1 MTSGPPIWIVE
12 PDQTEK
18 RDDYAGRVSLKP
30 RPTADVTRAL
40 TVEELKERI
49 KKVRQGARDNVG
61 SLVTRLETTLRTRYP
76 NVKVAPAD
84 DYRQAVSYITRNA
97 GGNKIISTNNSVSVQ
112 ELKPALTDAGFSIVN
127 SYRHEFTVAEKKVS
141 DYYDLPRMLDRGL
154 KSTFDVILR
163 LDGLPDLESRKYMA
177 LLGVNAVSADDGTV
191 LFLEHFAN
199 INKDL
204 MKANRVFLVIG
215 LDKIVA
221 TRDEALLQTKCM
233 GVFGMENILL
243 GIEPRQTK
251 GPSIEELPLPP
262 AGDPRELHVIVL
274 DNGRSNLLGGKF
286 ADLFLCIGCR
296 ACNKHCPIRHHFAD
310 SEDIWTPKAYLNQ
323 FLFGGVNSVDVC
335 LHCEACHV
343 ECPVDID
350 IPYLMWQAKLDYV
363 AKHGTSVS
371 HKVLG
376 RPELLARMGTLAGPL
391 SNWMMR
397 QKVVRV
403 PMEKAIGID
412 RRTTLPQF
420 HFRTFRQKAK
430 KNG

>member
-1 MTSGPPIWIVE
+1 MSSGLPIWIVE

-18 RDDYAGRVSLKP
+18 RADYAGRVSLKP
-30 RPTADVTRAL
+30 LPSPDIAQTL
-40 TVEELKERI
+40 TVEELKARI
-49 KKVRQGARDNVG
+49 KKVRQNARDNIKA
-61 SLVTRLETTLRTRYP
+61 LVTRLEATLRERYP
-76 NVKVAPAD
+76 NVKVTSAF
-84 DYRQAVSYITRNA
+84 DYKQAVSYICRNA

-112 ELKPALTDAGFSIVN
+112 ELKPALAEAGFSIIN
-127 SYRHEFTVAEKKVS
+127 SYRHEFTVAEKKVG
-141 DYYDLPRMLDRGL
+141 DYYDLPRLLDRGL
-154 KSTFDVILR
+154 KSTFDVVLR
-163 LDGLPDLESRKYMA
+163 MDGLPSAESKQYLA

-204 MKANRVFLVIG
+204 VKANRVFLVIG
-215 LDKIVA
+215 LDKIVG

-243 GIEPRQTK
+243 GIEPRQSK

-262 AGDPRELHVIVL
+262 AGDPRELHVIIL

-296 ACNKHCPIRHHFAD
+296 ACNKHCPIRHQFA
-310 SEDIWTPKAYLNQ
+310 SAEDIWTPKVYLNQ
-323 FLFGGVNSVDVC
+323 FLFGGAKSVDVC

-363 AKHGTSVS
+363 AQHGTSLS

-376 RPELLARMGTLAGPL
+376 RPEWLAKLGTAAGPL

-412 RRTTLPQF
+412 RRTTLPEF
-420 HFRTFRQKAK
+420 HFRTFRRRAK
-430 KNG
+430 RNG

>member
-1 MTSGPPIWIVE
+1 MSNGLPIWIVE

-18 RDDYAGRVSLKP
+18 REDYAGRVSLKAHP
-30 RPTADVTRAL
+30 SPDVSQTL
-40 TVEELKERI
+40 TVEDLKARI
-49 KKVRQGARDNVG
+49 KKVRQDARDDIKP
-61 SLVTRLETTLRTRYP
+61 LIARLEATLRERYP
-76 NVKVAPAD
+76 NVKVTSPF
-84 DYRQAVSYITRNA
+84 DYKQAVSYIGQNA
-97 GGNKIISTNNSVSVQ
+97 GGSRVVSTNNSVSVQ
-112 ELKPALTDAGFSIVN
+112 ELKPGLNEAGFSLIN
-127 SYRHEFTVAEKKVS
+127 SYRHEFTVAEKKVG
-141 DYYDLPRMLDRGL
+141 DYFDLPRLLDKGL
-154 KSTFDVILR
+154 KSTFDVVMR
-163 LDGLPDLESRKYMA
+163 MDGLPNVESKKYLA
-177 LLGVNAVSADDGTV
+177 LLGVNAVSAEDGTV
-191 LFLEHFAN
+191 FFLEHFAN

-204 MKANRVFLVIG
+204 VKANRVFLVIG
-215 LDKIVA
+215 LDKIVG

-251 GPSIEELPLPP
+251 TPSIEELPLPP
-262 AGDPRELHVIVL
+262 AGDPRELHVIIL

-296 ACNKHCPIRHHFAD
+296 ACNKHCPIRHRFVD
-310 SEDIWTPKAYLNQ
+310 SEGIWTPKVYLNQ
-323 FLFGGVNSVDVC
+323 FLFGGSKSVDVC

-363 AKHGTSVS
+363 ARHGTSLS

-376 RPELLARMGTLAGPL
+376 RPEWLAKLGTAAGPL
-391 SNWMMR
+391 SNWMMH

-412 RRTTLPQF
+412 RRTTLPEF
-420 HFRTFRQKAK
+420 HFRTFRRRAK